1 MSTTTL
7 AVSAA
12 GSFLTAMLY
21 IYIGQVLRNRRVS
34 QEARLANGMFVLWWQ
49 AIGGLGL
56 LGVAILLAYMA
67 GSLPLWLYQ
76 TYVTLVLLGLFVAL
90 WGLQFY
96 LMYLYTGSK
105 RSFMPLAVFY
115 AVLFVGTMALIEYA
129 GQAERIVDNGWAL
142 RTEPRLE
149 LGVAFG
155 LAFTLLIVGP
165 QVAAAVAYARLF
177 FKTRDPTQR
186 YRIALVT
193 GSIIVWFGSGIVATG
208 AQVSDELSYQLF
220 SRLVGIAGALVI
232 FMAYKP
238 PEWIRRRYGVHSIDD
253 DGVEEPLG
261 PPT

>member
-7 AVSAA
+7 AISAT
-12 GSFLTAMLY
+12 GSFVTALLYLY
-21 IYIGQVLRNRRVS
+21 IGRALKGRRVS
-34 QEARLANGMFVLWWQ
+34 AEARLANNMFVLWWK

-67 GSLPLWLYQ
+67 GSLPIWLYR
-76 TYVTLVLLGLFVAL
+76 TYTTLVLLGLFVAL

-96 LMYLYTGSK
+96 LMYLYTGSR
-105 RSFMPLAVFY
+105 RSFVPLGVFY
-115 AVLFVGTMALIEYA
+115 ALLFIGTMALVEYA
-129 GQAERIVDNGWAL
+129 GRPERIIDDGWAL

-165 QVAAAVAYARLF
+165 QLAAAVAYARLF
-177 FKTRDPTQR
+177 FKTHDPTQR

-193 GSIIVWFGSGIVATG
+193 GSIIVWFGSGIIAQG
-208 AQVSDELSYQLF
+208 AQVSDELAYQLF
-220 SRLVGIAGALVI
+220 SRLIGIAGALVI

-238 PEWIRRRYGVHSIDD
+238 PAWVRRRYGVRSIDE
-253 DGVEEPLG
+253 DGAAPDVPA
-261 PPT
+261 T